1 MPSPGPLACE
11 PPALRRDAVQP
22 RDSKARDWRRMPT
35 DVCGPLILAALALP
49 EPPRVFDFPAT
60 GS

>member
-1 MPSPGPLACE
+1 
-11 PPALRRDAVQP
+11 
-22 RDSKARDWRRMPT
+22 MPT

-49 EPPRVFDFPAT
+49 EPPGGFDFPAT